1 MMRIAKIWMVALL
14 VFAVAGMSLSV
25 VEAGDGDQGK
35 GDRRDLIYTCGCGED
50 CDCGMASTEPGT
62 CGCGKDLEAGQVLKG
77 EGDEAIVCT
86 CGADCTC
93 SLDPEDETKC
103 ACGKAVKRVSLKGTG
118 LYFCN
123 CGDSCGCNTV
133 SAEPGECECG
143 MELKKVD

>member
-1 MMRIAKIWMVALL
+1 
-14 VFAVAGMSLSV
+14 
-25 VEAGDGDQGK
+25 
-35 GDRRDLIYTCGCGED
+35 
-50 CDCGMASTEPGT
+50 MASTEPGT
-62 CGCGKDLEAGQVLKG
+62 CGCGKDLEAGHVLKI

-123 CGDSCGCNTV
+123 CGGSCNCNTV

-143 MELKKVD
+143 MEFKKVD